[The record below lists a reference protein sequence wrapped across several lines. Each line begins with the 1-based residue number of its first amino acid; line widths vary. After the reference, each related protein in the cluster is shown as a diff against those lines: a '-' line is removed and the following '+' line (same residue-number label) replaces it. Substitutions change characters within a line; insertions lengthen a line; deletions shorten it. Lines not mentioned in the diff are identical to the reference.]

1 MQQTLKIMDLP
12 ENERPRERLLRY
24 GTQSLSNAE
33 LLSIILR
40 CGNKRENVLNL
51 SSRIIKETGGLNGL
65 LRSTVEDLMSL
76 NGIGE
81 AKAAQLMALLELS
94 KRFKSFRDGDT
105 YKISKPKDAAELVM
119 EEMKNFRQ
127 EHLKVIMLNTKN
139 VVMFIKDVSVGS
151 LNSSIVH
158 PREVFC
164 DAIRKNS
171 AFIIVCHNHP
181 SGDPQPSNEDINV
194 TNRLKECGKLLGI
207 ELLDHL
213 IIGNGKYISLKEKG
227 IV

>member
-1 MQQTLKIMDLP
+1 M
-12 ENERPRERLLRY
+12 
-24 GTQSLSNAE
+24 SLSN
-33 LLSIILR
+33 
-40 CGNKRENVLNL
+40 
-51 SSRIIKETGGLNGL
+51 RIIKETGGLNGL
-65 LRSTVEDLMSL
+65 LKSTVEDFMSL
-76 NGIGE
+76 SGIGE

-94 KRFKSFRDGDT
+94 KRFKSYRDGNN
-105 YKISKPKDAAELVM
+105 YKISKPKDAALLVM
-119 EEMKNFRQ
+119 NEMKNFKQ

-213 IIGNGKYISLKEKG
+213 IIGNGRYISLKEKG
-227 IV
+227 IL

>member
-1 MQQTLKIMDLP
+1 MEQTLKIMDLP

-24 GTQSLSNAE
+24 GSQSLSNAE
-33 LLSIILR
+33 LLAIILGSGTR
-40 CGNKRENVLNL
+40 KENVLTL
-51 SSRIIKETGGLNGL
+51 SSRVIKETGGLNGL
-65 LRSTVEDLMSL
+65 LKSTVEDFMNLS
-76 NGIGE
+76 GIGE

-94 KRFKSFRDGDT
+94 KRFKSFRDGEQ

-119 EEMKNFRQ
+119 EEMKNFKQ

-181 SGDPQPSNEDINV
+181 SGDPHPSNEDISV

>member
-1 MQQTLKIMDLP
+1 MKQTLKIMDLP

-33 LLSIILR
+33 LLAIIL
-40 CGNKRENVLNL
+40 GSGTKRENVLSL
-51 SSRIIKETGGLNGL
+51 SNRIIKETGGLNGL
-65 LRSTVEDLMSL
+65 LKSTVEDFTSL
-76 NGIGE
+76 SGIGE

-94 KRFKSFRDGDT
+94 KRFKSYRDGND
-105 YKISKPKDAAELVM
+105 YKISKPKDAALLVM
-119 EEMKNFRQ
+119 NEMKNLKQ

-213 IIGNGKYISLKEKG
+213 IIGNGRYVSLKEKG
-227 IV
+227 IL

>member
-1 MQQTLKIMDLP
+1 MEQTLKIMDLP

-33 LLSIILR
+33 LLAIIL
-40 CGNKRENVLNL
+40 GSGTKRENVLSL
-51 SSRIIKETGGLNGL
+51 SNRIIKETGGLNGL
-65 LRSTVEDLMSL
+65 LKSTVEDFMSL
-76 NGIGE
+76 SGIGE

-94 KRFKSFRDGDT
+94 KRFKSYRDGND
-105 YKISKPKDAAELVM
+105 YKISKPKDAALLVM
-119 EEMKNFRQ
+119 NEMKNFKQ

-213 IIGNGKYISLKEKG
+213 IIGNGRYISLKEKG
-227 IV
+227 IL

>member
-1 MQQTLKIMDLP
+1 MQQTLRIMDLP

-24 GTQSLSNAE
+24 GTQSMSNAE

-65 LRSTVEDLMSL
+65 LKSTVEDLMNL

-81 AKAAQLMALLELS
+81 AKAAQLMAVLELS
-94 KRFKSFRDGDT
+94 KRFKSYKDGEN

-119 EEMKNFRQ
+119 EEMKNFKQ

-139 VVMFIKDVSVGS
+139 VVTFIKDVSVGS

-213 IIGNGKYISLKEKG
+213 IIGKGKYISLKEKG

>member
-24 GTQSLSNAE
+24 GTQNLSNAE

-40 CGNKRENVLNL
+40 CGNKKENVLNL
-51 SSRIIKETGGLNGL
+51 SNRIIKEAGGLNGL
-65 LRSTVEDLMSL
+65 LRSTVEDLMNL

-81 AKAAQLMALLELS
+81 AKAAQLMAVLELS
-94 KRFKSFRDGDT
+94 KRFKSYKDGED
-105 YKISKPKDAAELVM
+105 YKISTPKDVADLVM
-119 EEMKNFRQ
+119 EEMKIFKQ

>member
-1 MQQTLKIMDLP
+1 
-12 ENERPRERLLRY
+12 
-24 GTQSLSNAE
+24 
-33 LLSIILR
+33 
-40 CGNKRENVLNL
+40 
-51 SSRIIKETGGLNGL
+51 
-65 LRSTVEDLMSL
+65 
-76 NGIGE
+76 
-81 AKAAQLMALLELS
+81 
-94 KRFKSFRDGDT
+94 
-105 YKISKPKDAAELVM
+105 
-119 EEMKNFRQ
+119 
-127 EHLKVIMLNTKN
+127 MLNTKN

-213 IIGNGKYISLKEKG
+213 IIGKGKYISLKEKG